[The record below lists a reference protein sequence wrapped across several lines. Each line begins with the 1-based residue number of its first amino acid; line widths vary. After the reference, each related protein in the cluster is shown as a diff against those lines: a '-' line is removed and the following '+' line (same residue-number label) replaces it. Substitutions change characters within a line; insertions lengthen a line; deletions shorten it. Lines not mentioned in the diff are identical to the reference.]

1 MTKSTATEAESDN
14 SRAENNGV
22 LLAELRYNNI
32 QNFFV
37 SGIFALFFVHQSG
50 SREIFVWWAV
60 FAIVMLV
67 RAGVLRWLQAAQ
79 DVEET
84 QRSIGIY
91 VCIGVTALMWGFAP
105 LASGSAFH
113 DLSFILAVSWV
124 LIVVIGGVNAFH
136 ADPIATAALALPATL
151 PSLFTLVANQ
161 DRASFAVVMAI
172 GLTYAHV
179 TVGNIRARRAL
190 QIEQSLKTE
199 NAALLQKYETHARLA
214 SEELE
219 RRLHNERELRAARH
233 RAEQL
238 SSLDG
243 LTGIAN
249 RRYFDE
255 QIKSEFGRA
264 FRAQKPVSIVLLD
277 IDCFKQ
283 FNDTLGHSAGDDC
296 LAEIG
301 KVLAKFA
308 RRGGD
313 TCARFGGEEF
323 VLLLPSSDHAA
334 AMRLA
339 ESVRQAIVDCAI
351 THPASAVADHVTAS
365 FGVATQTPSVEH
377 TPRQL
382 IEAADK
388 ALYEAKKAG
397 RNRVNSAAAI
407 FEPAQLSANP

>member
-1 MTKSTATEAESDN
+1 
-14 SRAENNGV
+14 RAEKNRA
-22 LLAELRYNNI
+22 LLAELRYSNI
-32 QNFFV
+32 QNVLV
-37 SGIFALFFVHQSG
+37 SGIFVLFFVHQSD
-50 SREIFVWWAV
+50 SNDIFLWWTIFAV
-60 FAIVMLV
+60 VVLARSAM
-67 RAGVLRWLQAAQ
+67 LRWLQATREI
-79 DVEET
+79 EET
-84 QRSIGIY
+84 QRSLAVY
-91 VCIGVTALMWGFAP
+91 ACIGVTALMWGFAP
-105 LASGSAFH
+105 LASGTSFH

-136 ADPIATAALALPATL
+136 ADPIATAALALPATV
-151 PSLFTLVANQ
+151 PSLLTLIANQ
-161 DRASFAVVMAI
+161 DRASFAVVVAI

-190 QIEQSLKTE
+190 HIELSLKAE
-199 NAALLQKYETHARLA
+199 NLALLQKYETQARLA
-214 SEELE
+214 SEEIE

-238 SSLDG
+238 SSRDS

-255 QIKSEFGRA
+255 QLESELARA

-301 KVLAKFA
+301 EVLGNFA
-308 RRGGD
+308 RRSGD
-313 TCARFGGEEF
+313 TAARFGGEEF
-323 VLLLPSSDHAA
+323 VLLLPGSEDCAA
-334 AMRLA
+334 REIA
-339 ESVRQAIVDCAI
+339 EQLKQAIVDRGI
-351 THPASAVADHVTAS
+351 MHPASGVSDRVTAS
-365 FGVATQTPSVEH
+365 FGVATLTPSVDH

-388 ALYEAKKAG
+388 ALYSDKKAG
-397 RNRVNSAAAI
+397 RNRVVSAAGVT
-407 FEPAQLSANP
+407 ESA